1 MVTDTS
7 GNRALT
13 RGLMSS
19 KAILLVLAFVLLFLL
34 ASSGSAA
41 SDEPKTDKAMQHMLA
56 VISAVFA
63 ATDVAAATRAFTPCF
78 HCIEETPP

>member
-19 KAILLVLAFVLLFLL
+19 KAILLVLAFVLLFLI

-63 ATDVAAATRAFTPCF
+63 ASDVTAAAQAFSRCF
-78 HCIEETPP
+78 RSVEETRS